1 MDTLPYVFFQRK
13 EKRKSCSSKRIK
25 IKESLKRSV
34 KESIQ
39 RRKESPSLCV
49 IDDVHS
55 RENVKNKCNLRNT
68 DIHRRKDSLCV
79 QMVNQSVQVDMPRKN
94 VRKGGNSVRAD
105 IHIFQ
110 NSELRSPRYAGQLK
124 SLLPL
129 SPQDK
134 TNALVIKQE
143 PLEQEVQVS
152 MDSQD
157 RLVELVIKQEPLE
170 QEVNISTDSQDNLV
184 ELVIKQEPLEQEV
197 QVSTDSQDRLV
208 ELVIKQEPVEQEINI
223 STDSQDKLVEF
234 VIKQEPLEQEA
245 NISSDSQDNL
255 VELVIKHEEPLEEQ
269 AQLNTDSQDRL
280 GDLVNKQKPSEQV
293 EDKLVEL
300 VIKHEEPL
308 EEQAQFNTNS
318 QVRFG
323 ALVNKQKPSEQ
334 VEIGS
339 GLQERLDTL
348 VIKQEPIPNTG
359 SFDTPDHFTSF
370 RSQETFLQQVR
381 SLDSEVTTE
390 GSLGQLDSL
399 FSEESLV
406 KQIKVNTEKSR
417 SISNSLVSQ
426 GTSLQP
432 VQMNTRD
439 SHDQSN
445 SLITQGTSLQPVQM
459 NTGDSHDQSN
469 SLITQGTS
477 LQPVQLNT
485 GDSLS
490 HDQSTSLITQGTSL
504 LPVQMNTGDSHDQ
517 SNSLITQGTSLQ
529 PVQMNTGDSHDQ
541 SNSLVTKEHYPHLLD
556 SSVGILASNANIPTE
571 DSSNTMSRIN
581 TQVSKEQE
589 STQEN
594 YPHLDASKQTEESHN
609 HFSLMSLI
617 NTQVS
622 KEQESTQENYPHLD
636 ASKQTEETNNHF
648 SLMNTQVI
656 NGEQDVISFK
666 ESYYDELYHPRP
678 HEPYPVFLFKAG
690 TGNNFSNFSL
700 EKYYD
705 HLNKRGFDAGSLR
718 KDEKSSNGYESSK
731 KTLSDRTSLTN
742 LTNPFKERSVGEV
755 SGLEVVIETNSKTE
769 GEEAGVVDKGYSHT
783 DVGTELLLPDESS
796 GHMPDQLPFKTTAD
810 LNVSSDLFLDT
821 DKPMMLGPEPIIQSK
836 IDPCLWVVRD
846 PKVSVE
852 GKALIIGARREKEPT
867 LIFIKDRQVIAGSS
881 SIMDIKHGSPDTRYE
896 IISDKPQNSK
906 SFQ

>member
-1 MDTLPYVFFQRK
+1 
-13 EKRKSCSSKRIK
+13 
-25 IKESLKRSV
+25 
-34 KESIQ
+34 
-39 RRKESPSLCV
+39 
-49 IDDVHS
+49 
-55 RENVKNKCNLRNT
+55 
-68 DIHRRKDSLCV
+68 
-79 QMVNQSVQVDMPRKN
+79 MVNQSVQVDMPRKN

-110 NSELRSPRYAGQLK
+110 NSELRSPRYEGQLK
-124 SLLPL
+124 SLLPQ

-134 TNALVIKQE
+134 TNVLVIKQE

-170 QEVNISTDSQDNLV
+170 QEVQVGTDSQDRLVELVIKQERLEQEANISTDSQDNLV
-184 ELVIKQEPLEQEV
+184 ELVIKQEPLEQEA
-197 QVSTDSQDRLV
+197 
-208 ELVIKQEPVEQEINI
+208 NI
-223 STDSQDKLVEF
+223 STDSQD
-234 VIKQEPLEQEA
+234 
-245 NISSDSQDNL
+245 NL
-255 VELVIKHEEPLEEQ
+255 VVLVIKHEEPLEEQ

-359 SFDTPDHFTSF
+359 SFDSPDHFTSF

-477 LQPVQLNT
+477 L
-485 GDSLS
+485 
-490 HDQSTSLITQGTSL
+490 

-541 SNSLVTKEHYPHLLD
+541 SNSLITKEHYPHLLD

-636 ASKQTEETNNHF
+636 ASKQTEESNNQF
-648 SLMNTQVI
+648 SLINTQVT
-656 NGEQDVISFK
+656 NVEQDVISFK

-690 TGNNFSNFSL
+690 TGNNFSNFSF

-705 HLNKRGFDAGSLR
+705 HLNKSGFDAGSLR
-718 KDEKSSNGYESSK
+718 KDEKSSNGYESSE
-731 KTLSDRTSLTN
+731 KTLSGRTSQ
-742 LTNPFKERSVGEV
+742 TNPFKERSVGEV
-755 SGLEVVIETNSKTE
+755 SGLEVVIETNSKNKD
-769 GEEAGVVDKGYSHT
+769 EEDGIIDKGYSHT
-783 DVGTELLLPDESS
+783 DVGTEPLLPGESS
-796 GHMPDQLPFKTTAD
+796 GH
-810 LNVSSDLFLDT
+810 VSSDLFLDT
-821 DKPMMLGPEPIIQSK
+821 DKPMIPCPEPIIQSK

-846 PKVSVE
+846 PKVLVKGE
-852 GKALIIGARREKEPT
+852 DLIGARREKEPT

>member
-1 MDTLPYVFFQRK
+1 MFFFQRK
-13 EKRKSCSSKRIK
+13 EKRKRCSSKRIK

-49 IDDVHS
+49 QDDVHS

-68 DIHRRKDSLCV
+68 DVHRRKESLCV

-110 NSELRSPRYAGQLK
+110 NSELRSPRYEGQLK
-124 SLLPL
+124 SLLPQ

-134 TNALVIKQE
+134 RNALVIKQE

-170 QEVNISTDSQDNLV
+170 QEVQVGTDSQDRLVELVIKQERLEQEANISTDSQDKLV

-197 QVSTDSQDRLV
+197 
-208 ELVIKQEPVEQEINI
+208 NI
-223 STDSQDKLVEF
+223 ST
-234 VIKQEPLEQEA
+234 
-245 NISSDSQDNL
+245 DSQDNL

-280 GDLVNKQKPSEQV
+280 GDSVNKQKPSEQV
-293 EDKLVEL
+293 EM
-300 VIKHEEPL
+300 
-308 EEQAQFNTNS
+308 
-318 QVRFG
+318 R
-323 ALVNKQKPSEQ
+323 
-334 VEIGS
+334 S

-359 SFDTPDHFTSF
+359 SFDSPDHFTSLI
-370 RSQETFLQQVR
+370 SQETFSQQ
-381 SLDSEVTTE
+381 DEVTTE

-399 FSEESLV
+399 FSEESIV
-406 KQIKVNTEKSR
+406 QQIKANTEKSR
-417 SISNSLVSQ
+417 NISSSLVSQ

-432 VQMNTRD
+432 VQLNTGDSHDQSNSLITQGTSLQPVQMKTGDSHDQSNSLVTQGTSLQPVQMNTGD
-439 SHDQSN
+439 LHDQSN

-469 SLITQGTS
+469 SLI
-477 LQPVQLNT
+477 
-485 GDSLS
+485 
-490 HDQSTSLITQGTSL
+490 
-504 LPVQMNTGDSHDQ
+504 
-517 SNSLITQGTSLQ
+517 
-529 PVQMNTGDSHDQ
+529 
-541 SNSLVTKEHYPHLLD
+541 TKEHYPHLLD

-636 ASKQTEETNNHF
+636 ASKQTEESHNHFSLMSLINTQVSKEQESTQENYPHLDASKQTKETNNHF
-648 SLMNTQVI
+648 SLMNTQVTK
-656 NGEQDVISFK
+656 GEQDVISFK

-705 HLNKRGFDAGSLR
+705 HLNKSGFDAGSLR
-718 KDEKSSNGYESSK
+718 KDEKSSNGYESSE

-783 DVGTELLLPDESS
+783 DVGTELLLPGESS
-796 GHMPDQLPFKTTAD
+796 GHMPDQSPLKTTAD

-821 DKPMMLGPEPIIQSK
+821 DKPMMPHPEPIIQSK

>member
-1 MDTLPYVFFQRK
+1 M
-13 EKRKSCSSKRIK
+13 E
-25 IKESLKRSV
+25 
-34 KESIQ
+34 
-39 RRKESPSLCV
+39 
-49 IDDVHS
+49 
-55 RENVKNKCNLRNT
+55 
-68 DIHRRKDSLCV
+68 SLCV

-94 VRKGGNSVRAD
+94 VQKGGNSVRAD

-110 NSELRSPRYAGQLK
+110 NSELRSPRYEGQLK
-124 SLLPL
+124 SLLPQ

-134 TNALVIKQE
+134 TNVLVIKQE

-170 QEVNISTDSQDNLV
+170 QEVQVSTESQDKLV
-184 ELVIKQEPLEQEV
+184 ELVIKQEPLEQED

-208 ELVIKQEPVEQEINI
+208 ELVIKQEP
-223 STDSQDKLVEF
+223 
-234 VIKQEPLEQEA
+234 LEQEA
-245 NISSDSQDNL
+245 NISSDSQDKL

-269 AQLNTDSQDRL
+269 AQLNTNSQDRL
-280 GDLVNKQKPSEQV
+280 GALVKKPKPSEQV
-293 EDKLVEL
+293 EL
-300 VIKHEEPL
+300 
-308 EEQAQFNTNS
+308 
-318 QVRFG
+318 R
-323 ALVNKQKPSEQ
+323 
-334 VEIGS
+334 S

-348 VIKQEPIPNTG
+348 VIKQEPMEQEILNTG
-359 SFDTPDHFTSF
+359 SFDSPDHFTSLI
-370 RSQETFLQQVR
+370 SQETFLQPV
-381 SLDSEVTTE
+381 EVTTE

-406 KQIKVNTEKSR
+406 KQTKVNTEKSR
-417 SISNSLVSQ
+417 SISSSLVSQ

-432 VQMNTRD
+432 VQMNTGDLHDQSNSLITQGTSLQPVQMKTGDLHDQSNSLITQGTSLQPVQMKTGDD

-477 LQPVQLNT
+477 LQPVQ
-485 GDSLS
+485 
-490 HDQSTSLITQGTSL
+490 
-504 LPVQMNTGDSHDQ
+504 MNTGDSHDQ
-517 SNSLITQGTSLQ
+517 SNSLITQE
-529 PVQMNTGDSHDQ
+529 N
-541 SNSLVTKEHYPHLLD
+541 NPHLLD

-571 DSSNTMSRIN
+571 DLSNTIGQIN
-581 TQVSKEQE
+581 TQVSREQE
-589 STQEN
+589 STKES
-594 YPHLDASKQTEESHN
+594 YPHLDASKRTEESNN
-609 HFSLMSLI
+609 HFSLI
-617 NTQVS
+617 NTQV
-622 KEQESTQENYPHLD
+622 T
-636 ASKQTEETNNHF
+636 
-648 SLMNTQVI
+648 
-656 NGEQDVISFK
+656 NGEEDVISFK

-678 HEPYPVFLFKAG
+678 HEPYPVFLFKTG
-690 TGNNFSNFSL
+690 TDNNFSL

-705 HLNKRGFDAGSLR
+705 HLNKSGFDAGSLR
-718 KDEKSSNGYESSK
+718 KDEKSSNGYESSEK
-731 KTLSDRTSLTN
+731 SLSDRTSLTN

-783 DVGTELLLPDESS
+783 DVGTELLLPGESS
-796 GHMPDQLPFKTTAD
+796 GHMPDQSPLKTTAD

-821 DKPMMLGPEPIIQSK
+821 DKPMMPGPEPIIQSK